1 MSFNYRLSD
10 INCSLGI
17 GQLSKLNKFINQRK
31 KIFDEYR
38 DKLKNFK
45 EFVKINNY
53 NNKINGFHL
62 IILNINFNSLKSTKD
77 KMFRFLNKHN
87 IFPQYHYIPLYK
99 FSFHKKKY
107 FNKFEGAEEYYKKS
121 ISLPIYYDLKKND
134 LAYIIKVIKKFFRF
148 SKQFNF

>member
-17 GQLSKLNKFINQRK
+17 SQLSKLNKFINQRK
-31 KIFDEYR
+31 KIFDQYR
-38 DKLKNFK
+38 EKLKGFK

-62 IILNINFNSLKSTKD
+62 IILNINFNRLKSTKD

-99 FSFHKKKY
+99 FSFPSTAS
-107 FNKFEGAEEYYKKS
+107 FFTA
-121 ISLPIYYDLKKND
+121 ISSSKN
-134 LAYIIKVIKKFFRF
+134 
-148 SKQFNF
+148 FNFSFVRINLILSNRSSSLLSLKVNPKLFSNR